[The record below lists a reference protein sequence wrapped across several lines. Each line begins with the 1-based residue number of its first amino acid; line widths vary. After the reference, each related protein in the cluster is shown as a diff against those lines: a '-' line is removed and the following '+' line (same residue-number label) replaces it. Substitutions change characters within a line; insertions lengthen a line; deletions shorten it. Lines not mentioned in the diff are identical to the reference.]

1 MKKVIISENEKLY
14 SSSFSILF
22 LIRFLFFLRAYVQFL
37 IFLSFSFSLSQKKKQ
52 FFQLLSR

>member
-37 IFLSFSFSLSQKKKQ
+37 IFLPFSSSLSQKKKQ